1 MMHELDVS
9 VGKVVRALKEKNML
23 ESSIIVFSGDNGGA
37 ANGMDGNI
45 ASNWPLRGV
54 NTLSSIASYFKISK
68 LAFLLGKKYDM
79 GRRYKLKK

>member
-23 ESSIIVFSGDNGGA
+23 ENSIIIFSGDNGGA

-54 NTLSSIASYFKISK
+54 KTL
-68 LAFLLGKKYDM
+68 KKYSFIF
-79 GRRYKLKK
+79 